1 MTERPTGDDEPAR
14 ATRPAPLT
22 AAERRTVAVAAIGP
36 IIVAAAVLTPVGM
49 WMDAGIADVIGA
61 AIVYGGLLGLAGAF
75 VAVDRLQ
82 SRQCPRCRTRN
93 PRRTESCPWC
103 GYDLQARPR
112 YTCTE
117 RHGVFL
123 EAGLCD
129 CGRRLQVLPTA
140 RGVWPEVRMILRI
153 GGGLLV
159 FLVAV
164 GLVIQVLE
172 RTL

>member
-1 MTERPTGDDEPAR
+1 MTERPTADDEPAR

-36 IIVAAAVLTPVGM
+36 IIVAAAVLTPVGL
-49 WMDAGIADVIGA
+49 WMDAGIADVVGA

-93 PRRTESCPWC
+93 PRRTESCPRC

-123 EAGLCD
+123 DGGRCD
-129 CGRRLQVLPTA
+129 CGRRLQALPTA

-153 GGGLLV
+153 GGGLLA